1 MTECDKVNTQ
11 VKQLVQKNYT
21 EGGERVTSQ
30 VRDLIEALVYSNNL
44 SRNVK
49 DRVMRVL
56 ESDTSARDAIFRD
69 TMRNRLERIRE
80 DSQKKISGLATVE
93 DPPML
98 DMSRFL
104 PTKADLDATRNVIDA
119 RKIADTLARMNVHYM
134 PSILLHGSTGCGKT
148 TFARFLAVE
157 AKLPFVMLK
166 LSNVVDSLLGQTD
179 KNIATVFDYA
189 AQEPCVLCLD
199 EIDALALRR
208 GQEDST
214 GAISRATI
222 TLMQQLDQM
231 PNDTIIVATT
241 NRFDD
246 LDPAFVRRFTIQ
258 HEVKPLSHDEAKW
271 LVDMFFDRTLG
282 YVPSGM
288 PSWPSGAPAYAV
300 INRCTEELI
309 RIISNQ

>member
-1 MTECDKVNTQ
+1 M
-11 VKQLVQKNYT
+11 
-21 EGGERVTSQ
+21 TSQ
-30 VRDLIEALVYSNNL
+30 VRDLVEALVYSNNL
-44 SRNVK
+44 SHIVK
-49 DRVMRVL
+49 ARVMRVL
-56 ESDTSARDAIFRD
+56 ESDTSARDAMFRD
-69 TMRNRLERIRE
+69 TMRTRLERIAA
-80 DSQKKISGLATVE
+80 DAQKQISGLATVE
-93 DPPML
+93 NPPML

-104 PTKADLDATRNVIDA
+104 PTKADLDATRTVIDA
-119 RKIADTLARMNVHYM
+119 RKIADTLARMNVHYL
-134 PSILLHGSTGCGKT
+134 PSILLYGATGCGKT
-148 TFARFLAVE
+148 TFARFLAAE

-179 KNIATVFDYA
+179 KNIVKVFDYA
-189 AQEPCVLCLD
+189 ALEPCVLCLD

-258 HEVKPLSHDEAKW
+258 HEVKPLSYDEAKR
-271 LVDMFFDRTLG
+271 LCEMFFDSTLG
-282 YVPSGM
+282 YIPGNM
-288 PSWPSGAPAYAV
+288 PMWPSGAPAYAV

-309 RIISNQ
+309 RHISMTDSN

>member
-1 MTECDKVNTQ
+1 M
-11 VKQLVQKNYT
+11 
-21 EGGERVTSQ
+21 TSQ
-30 VRDLIEALVYSNNL
+30 VRDLVEALVYSNNL
-44 SRNVK
+44 SHNVK
-49 DRVMRVL
+49 ARVMRVL
-56 ESDTSARDAIFRD
+56 ESDTSARDAMFRD
-69 TMRNRLERIRE
+69 TMRTRLERIAA
-80 DSQKKISGLATVE
+80 DAQKEISGLATVE

-104 PTKADLDATRNVIDA
+104 PTKADLDATRTVIDA
-119 RKIADTLARMNVHYM
+119 RKIADILARMNVHYL
-134 PSILLHGSTGCGKT
+134 PSILLHGATGCGKT
-148 TFARFLAVE
+148 TFARFLAAE

-179 KNIATVFDYA
+179 KNIAKVFAYA

-258 HEVKPLSHDEAKW
+258 HEVKPLSCDEAKR
-271 LVDMFFDRTLG
+271 LCEVFFDSTLG
-282 YVPSGM
+282 YIPSNM
-288 PSWPSGAPAYAV
+288 PMWPSGAPAYAV

-309 RIISNQ
+309 HIVSRQVEEEGSP